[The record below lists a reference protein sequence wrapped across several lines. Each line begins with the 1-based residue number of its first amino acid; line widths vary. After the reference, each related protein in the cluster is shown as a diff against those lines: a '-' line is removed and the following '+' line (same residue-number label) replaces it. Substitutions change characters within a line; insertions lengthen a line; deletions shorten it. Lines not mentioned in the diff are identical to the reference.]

1 MSPKSKPPRSP
12 RQSREQRRNL
22 NGRTQQVASS
32 VACVNRVGEPAHRAS
47 TPSSSSATTK
57 RCRRGRSA
65 AHRGH
70 SSVAWAGHGITGGP
84 ARGSVRASHG
94 HCSRSHEL
102 ARGSVFRTDQEQTR
116 RWFVLGHRKGAS
128 SRGSPRRTASIR
140 RGGSRRACALR
151 RRGTASGRCVGAGN
165 LEEADEPV
173 PSPAGRKQP

>member
-32 VACVNRVGEPAHRAS
+32 VACDNREPAHRAS
-47 TPSSSSATTK
+47 TPSSSSAPTK

-128 SRGSPRRTASIR
+128 SRGSTRPTASIR
-140 RGGSRRACALR
+140 RGGSRRPFALLC
-151 RRGTASGRCVGAGN
+151 RGTASGRSIGARD

-173 PSPAGRKQP
+173 PSPAGRE